1 MELVQIPG
9 ANKLHVLQFIQK
21 KKSCRLWFH
30 FNIPISDYIRIQ
42 SYTSLGNLIWSN
54 TLFRHKLATK
64 SMLANLFMRA
74 KIGIKN
80 YFFPEC
86 SKFFFPSKHTGENSD
101 FLRFS
106 TMVCC
111 CCLLK
116 KNSWNHHILQ
126 KCVYKGQLWGMP

>member
-21 KKSCRLWFH
+21 
-30 FNIPISDYIRIQ
+30 IRVVYDFILIYRYQ
-42 SYTSLGNLIWSN
+42 TILEFYTSSLGNLIWSN

-80 YFFPEC
+80 YFF
-86 SKFFFPSKHTGENSD
+86 S
-101 FLRFS
+101 
-106 TMVCC
+106 
-111 CCLLK
+111 
-116 KNSWNHHILQ
+116 
-126 KCVYKGQLWGMP
+126 GMQ